1 MATHELATIQDSFTF
16 IPAGETKAITL
27 TASIITRFVSNPT
40 KSGKQPSEKDVM
52 QFMMLCQARALNP
65 FVGDAYLVGYDSQ
78 DGPNFSLITAKS
90 ALDKR
95 AESNPAFDGME
106 SGLVILKNGN
116 EIERREGSILLHGE
130 EILGAWSIVYR
141 KDRERPTKH
150 DVNFR
155 SYDTGR
161 SKWKSDPA
169 GMIIKVAEAGGLRKA
184 FPNTFAGL
192 YVAEESDVTHH
203 LAEAEVTVSE
213 TRADPVKA
221 LPGGFQRKEKP
232 APPIEQ
238 DEPDRNPDPA
248 PEKES
253 VKESPPKPAAKAA
266 PKEKAAPPAAPKEK
280 AAPPESAPQLSA
292 AHQELKGLMLKHN
305 LTTDDICRAAKGFFQ
320 IDVDLPS
327 KIPEKNVQTMITSW
341 DDVLEFLKN

>member
-213 TRADPVKA
+213 TKADPVKA

-238 DEPDRNPDPA
+238 SDPEPE
-248 PEKES
+248 PEKEPAE
-253 VKESPPKPAAKAA
+253 KAPAKTAAKTA
-266 PKEKAAPPAAPKEK
+266 PKEKAAPPAEK
-280 AAPPESAPQLSA
+280 KTAPPESAPQLSA
-292 AHQELKGLMLKHN
+292 SHLELKSLAEKSGVSNADL
-305 LTTDDICRAAKGFFQ
+305 CRAAQGFFQ
-320 IDVDLPS
+320 LEVKAPS
-327 KIPEKNVQTMITSW
+327 QIPEKNVQTMITSW